1 MKKIYVLF
9 VSILTIGFFL
19 NSCSSDESTDIEIA
33 VDTAAPGKIQFD
45 FDGTT
50 FVSSSVQAIISD
62 DYISITGLRSSKGDF
77 IVITVPSNKVGTYTW
92 KNVSN
97 QNKGWGLRLAYSPS
111 SSEYSSFI
119 GLSEEDADNDLGISD
134 YEDTATVTITSIDSK
149 TKKLSGTFQFTGIR
163 SNINNKLETKNFTKG
178 SFNEIAYTSNVPI
191 VNKNTFSAKLDG
203 TNFVT
208 TSVTAIQGSGKI
220 MIGGTK
226 GSYENIFIAIPST
239 IKTGTYS
246 VGSGFD
252 YVLRYSKD
260 ATPSNMF
267 DASKGTIVILSHDTA
282 KKTISGTFTASLV
295 TYPSTVKHE
304 ITEGAFNISY

>member
-9 VSILTIGFFL
+9 VSILTLGFFI
-19 NSCSSDESTDIEIA
+19 NSCSSNESVDDVTA
-33 VDTAAPGKIQFD
+33 VETAAPGKIQFD

-50 FVSSSVQAIISD
+50 FVSTSVQAILTD

-97 QNKGWGLRLAYSPS
+97 QNSDWGLRLAYSPS
-111 SSEYSSFI
+111 SSDYSSFI
-119 GLSEEDADNDLGISD
+119 GLSEEDADNELGISD
-134 YEDTATVTITSIDSK
+134 YEDTATVTITSIDPK

-163 SNINNKLETKNFTKG
+163 SNSNNKLETKTFTKG
-178 SFNEIAYTSNVPI
+178 SFNEIAYTSNVPV

-203 TNFVT
+203 SNFVP
-208 TSVTAIQGSGKI
+208 TSVTAISGMGKI
-220 MIGGTK
+220 MITGQK
-226 GSYENIFIAIPST
+226 GSYENIFIAIPNT
-239 IKTGTYS
+239 IKTVTYS

-252 YVLRYSKD
+252 YVVRYSKD

-267 DASKGTIVILSHDTA
+267 DASKGSIIILSHDTA

-295 TYPSTVKHE
+295 TYPSTVQHE
-304 ITEGAFNISY
+304 VTEGAFSISY